1 MRNRDIFQGIICFFA
16 IIGFVFVGGLIYLF
30 ATNHYHLGS
39 LVKVFWL
46 TETRALENPT
56 TSSLIQGS
64 IRGMV
69 SALGDPY
76 SNYMPRDEYEELG
89 YRLQGSFNGVG
100 IVVGAGPDNQITVVA
115 PIKDSPAAKAG
126 IKSGDVITAI
136 NGESTQGLSVDDAV
150 KLIRGEAGTQVE
162 IRVYR
167 ESIKDE
173 IDFKIIRQSI
183 TVDSVDSEI
192 VESDPDIGYIQITH
206 FTMKTPEEFGKH
218 LNSLIKEGVRGI
230 IIDLRQNPGGDFNAA
245 VEIADM
251 LIDKGDIVKIVNR
264 NGRARV
270 YEASSGGVDM
280 PMVVLINHGSASS
293 SEILAGALKDHK
305 IATLV
310 GEKSYGKGLVQT
322 VYPLPGGAAL
332 LLTTDKYYT
341 PNDVD
346 INEVGIIPDYV
357 VKNPDDSSSDLQ
369 LKKALQ
375 VLREKLE
382 DR

>member
-1 MRNRDIFQGIICFFA
+1 MNGGDKLRNRNIFQGLISFFA
-16 IIGFVFVGGLIYLF
+16 IIGLLCVGGLIYLL
-30 ATNHYHLGS
+30 ATNHYNLGS
-39 LVKVFWL
+39 FVKVFWL

-56 TSSLIQGS
+56 TSALIQGS
-64 IRGMV
+64 IKGMV

-100 IVVGAGPDNQITVVA
+100 IVVGAGVDNQVTVVA

-150 KLIRGEAGTQVE
+150 KLIRGEPGTQVE

-192 VESDPDIGYIQITH
+192 IESDPDIGYIQISH
-206 FTMKTPEEFGKH
+206 FTMKTPDEFGKH
-218 LNSLIKEGVRGI
+218 LNSLIKEGIRGL

-251 LIDKGDIVKIVNR
+251 IMDGGDIVKIVNR

-270 YEASSGGVDM
+270 YEAASGGVNI
-280 PMVVLINHGSASS
+280 PMVVLINQGSASS

-310 GEKSYGKGLVQT
+310 GEKYYGKGLVQT
-322 VYPLPGGAAL
+322 
-332 LLTTDKYYT
+332 D
-341 PNDVD
+341 
-346 INEVGIIPDYV
+346 
-357 VKNPDDSSSDLQ
+357 
-369 LKKALQ
+369 
-375 VLREKLE
+375 
-382 DR
+382 

>member
-1 MRNRDIFQGIICFFA
+1 M
-16 IIGFVFVGGLIYLF
+16 
-30 ATNHYHLGS
+30 
-39 LVKVFWL
+39 
-46 TETRALENPT
+46 
-56 TSSLIQGS
+56 
-64 IRGMV
+64 
-69 SALGDPY
+69 
-76 SNYMPRDEYEELG
+76 
-89 YRLQGSFNGVG
+89 
-100 IVVGAGPDNQITVVA
+100 VA

-126 IKSGDVITAI
+126 IRSGDIITAI
-136 NGESTQGLSVDDAV
+136 NGESTQGLTVDDAV

-173 IDFKIIRQSI
+173 LDFKIIRQNI

-192 VESDPDIGYIQITH
+192 TRSDPDIGCIQITH
-206 FTMKTPEEFGKH
+206 FTMKTPSEFSKH
-218 LNSLIKEGVRGI
+218 LNSLIKEGVRGV

-245 VEIADM
+245 VEIADVIM
-251 LIDKGDIVKIVNR
+251 DRGDIVKIVNR

-270 YEASSGGVDM
+270 YEASSGGLDI
-280 PMVVLINHGSASS
+280 PMVVLINQGSASS

-357 VKNPDDSSSDLQ
+357 VKNPDDSSSDAQ
-369 LKKALQ
+369 MKKALQ
-375 VLREKLE
+375 VLKEKL
-382 DR
+382 RG

>member
-1 MRNRDIFQGIICFFA
+1 MRNRNIFQGLISFFA
-16 IIGFVFVGGLIYLF
+16 IIGLLCVGGLIYLL
-30 ATNHYHLGS
+30 ATNHYNLGS
-39 LVKVFWL
+39 FVKVFWL

-56 TSSLIQGS
+56 TSALIQGS
-64 IRGMV
+64 IKGMV

-100 IVVGAGPDNQITVVA
+100 IVVGAGVDNQVTVVA

-150 KLIRGEAGTQVE
+150 KLIRGEPGTQVE

-192 VESDPDIGYIQITH
+192 IESDPDIGYIQISH
-206 FTMKTPEEFGKH
+206 FTMKTPDEFGKH
-218 LNSLIKEGVRGI
+218 LNSLIKEGIRGL

-251 LIDKGDIVKIVNR
+251 IMDGGDIVKIVNR

-270 YEASSGGVDM
+270 YEAASGGVNI
-280 PMVVLINHGSASS
+280 PMVVLINQGSASS

-341 PNDVD
+341 PNDID
-346 INEVGIIPDYV
+346 INEVGIVPDYV
-357 VKNPDDSSSDLQ
+357 VQNQDDSRSDAQ
-369 LKKALQ
+369 LNKAIQ
-375 VLREKLE
+375 VLKETIKG
-382 DR
+382 